1 MLDNEIIERS
11 ISPWSSPIVMARKKD
26 GGTRIYADHRRI
38 NDVTRKDAYPLPRVD
53 STLDAL
59 GCAKDPS
66 TVDLA
71 SGYWQVEVDPRD
83 RENTET
89 CLNIA

>member
-11 ISPWSSPIVMARKKD
+11 MSPWSSPIVMVRKKD
-26 GGTRIYADHRRI
+26 GGTRICADYRRI
-38 NDVTRKDAYPLPRVD
+38 NDVTRKVAYPLPRVD

-59 GCAKDPS
+59 GCAKYLS
-66 TVDLA
+66 MIDLA
-71 SGYWQVEVDPRD
+71 SSYWQIEVDPQD
-83 RENTET
+83 RENTKA